1 MDMTVTTDIER
12 HPWEPF
18 IPPRTKVLML
28 GSFPPKKERWS
39 MDFFYPNF
47 NNDMWRI
54 IGAIFFGDKE
64 YFIDRGGTDRDG
76 SIRGKAASGRLKPRF
91 DRDRITAFC
100 NSAGLAL
107 YDTAL
112 EVRRLADNASDK
124 FLEVVTPVDIR
135 AMLDRMPECTAIIST
150 GEKASGIIAAEFGCP
165 IPKVGS
171 YMELP
176 DFRPAHR
183 PGHDEEATAGN
194 TPAIRFYRLPSSSRA
209 YPLALD
215 RKIQAYSVLKG
226 LLLPAE

>member
-54 IGAIFFGDKE
+54 IGAIFFGNRE

-76 SIRGKAASGRLKPRF
+76 SIRGKAASGRTKPGF
-91 DRDRITAFC
+91 DRDRIIAFC
-100 NSAGLAL
+100 NSEGLAL

-135 AMLDRMPECTAIIST
+135 AMLDRMPDCRAIIST
-150 GEKASGIIAAEFGCP
+150 GEKASGIIAGEFGCP
-165 IPKVGS
+165 VPKVGN
-171 YMELP
+171 YVELP
-176 DFRPAHR
+176 RFPYAGRTGD
-183 PGHDEEATAGN
+183 DEKSQAGK

-215 RKIQAYSVLKG
+215 RKIQAYSILKG